1 MSTVVRG
8 LREALVLF
16 VIAAVVIAVAVGV
29 WVAVAGGDF
38 AHRLGVSFMLV
49 GLLIGMTGDL
59 TLSRIGMLD
68 ARSAFGL
75 PPERDDAGGG
85 RVLTGVGVFLFV
97 SVPLIVVGA
106 LLIA

>member
-38 AHRLGVSFMLV
+38 TDRLGFSFMLV

-75 PPERDDAGGG
+75 APERDDAGGG

-106 LLIA
+106 LLIT